1 MKKKKMKDIHEKIL
15 KAKKEEK
22 KTRLEKKEEKKIAE

>member
-22 KTRLEKKEEKKIAE
+22 KTRLEKRKKRR